1 MSGTI
6 TEYTATL
13 HATLSYEL
21 TTDECIRRY
30 GTADP
35 ETVADAVVSD
45 ARASIDAIPEL
56 SANVDDYKVQA
67 TADGV
72 TVTAEA
78 CAIVRFT
85 ERVEDADEEAL
96 WCDATCG
103 TDFDFFTLES
113 IEMDDIDSEEVY
125 YD

>member
-21 TTDECIRRY
+21 TTEECIRRY
-30 GTADP
+30 GTVDP

-56 SANVDDYKVQA
+56 SANVDDYEVQT

-72 TVTAEA
+72 RMTIEA
-78 CAIVRFT
+78 CATVGFT
-85 ERVEDADEEAL
+85 ERVEDADEESL
-96 WCDATCG
+96 WYNATCG
-103 TDFDFFTLES
+103 TSFDFFTLEYV
-113 IEMDDIDSEEVY
+113 EMDDIDSEEVY

>member
-1 MSGTI
+1 MSGTT

-21 TTDECIRRY
+21 TTEECIRRY

-35 ETVADAVVSD
+35 ETVADDIVS
-45 ARASIDAIPEL
+45 RLRTSVRIVRL
-56 SANVDDYKVQA
+56 SADIDDYEFQA

-72 TVTAEA
+72 RMTIEA
-78 CAIVRFT
+78 CTTVRFT
-85 ERVEDADEEAL
+85 ERVEDVDEESL
-96 WCDATCG
+96 WYDATCG
-103 TDFDFFTLES
+103 TDFDFFTVEYV
-113 IEMDDIDSEEVY
+113 EMDDIDSEEVY

>member
-13 HATLSYEL
+13 HATLSYDL
-21 TTDECIRRY
+21 TTEECIRRY

-56 SANVDDYKVQA
+56 SANVDDYEVQT

-72 TVTAEA
+72 RMTVEA
-78 CAIVRFT
+78 CATVGFT
-85 ERVEDADEEAL
+85 ERIEDTDEESL
-96 WCDATCG
+96 WYGATCG
-103 TDFDFFTLES
+103 TSFDFFTVES
-113 IEMDDIDSEEVY
+113 VEMDDIDSEEVY